1 MNEYKFDAEESLTK
15 KVNSLIFQSQLWFSR
30 IDGEKLAG
38 KEFSADEMNELHEKL
53 TEVIELSTRN
63 NISFCLIGGMAAL
76 LNLIVL
82 HENDEVR

>member
-1 MNEYKFDAEESLTK
+1 MA
-15 KVNSLIFQSQLWFSR
+15 
-30 IDGEKLAG
+30 GE
-38 KEFSADEMNELHEKL
+38 EFSVSEMDELYEEL

-82 HENDEVR
+82 HESDEVR